1 MNKVECYRRAMLAV
15 LRDETLEDDEILEV
29 LEVLME
35 AQNIEKSTAA
45 AWASYQVDQDPQE
58 LAE

>member
-1 MNKVECYRRAMLAV
+1 MDKVECYNRAMLAV

-35 AQNIEKSTAA
+35 ARTIERATAA
-45 AWASYQVDQDPQE
+45 AWKTYEMDKEAQQG
-58 LAE
+58 

>member
-1 MNKVECYRRAMLAV
+1 MNKIECYRRAMLAV

-35 AQNIEKSTAA
+35 ARNIEMATAA
-45 AWASYQVDQDPQE
+45 AWKTYEMDKEAQQG
-58 LAE
+58 

>member
-1 MNKVECYRRAMLAV
+1 MLAV

-35 AQNIEKSTAA
+35 VQNIEKSTAA
-45 AWASYQVDQDPQE
+45 ACASYQVDQDPQE